1 MKVVEKVSW
10 LMGCVQENLF
20 PHLNQCLKTPLTAQE
35 ERLVSILEIVRVE
48 RHVVKAVSRYR
59 WPGRNAHDRQ
69 SLARAFVAKA
79 LYRHPTTSDLI
90 RALNS
95 AENLRKRKSKSRRRL
110 TSEAVP
116 PKASNEKSPALLRC
130 GEKQTAG
137 LPDFS
142 PALKPRPQYRPTTF

>member
-1 MKVVEKVSW
+1 MKVMEKVSW
-10 LMGCVQENLF
+10 LMGRVQENLF

-35 ERLVSILEIVRVE
+35 ERLVSILEIIQVE
-48 RHVVKAVSRYR
+48 RHVPKAVSRYR

-95 AENLRKRKSKSRRRL
+95 AENLRRICGFDDSPGIFPRSQHSRGPL
-110 TSEAVP
+110 PNLPPAVLVTGYTMR
-116 PKASNEKSPALLRC
+116 S
-130 GEKQTAG
+130 
-137 LPDFS
+137 
-142 PALKPRPQYRPTTF
+142 